1 MKDHLSKGEG
11 LHRKRGISGAHNRDS
26 FMNTLTQHNG
36 KIIRE
41 ETISRGITRITYEYP
56 KVDGRGNPI
65 GFKQANSPKTV
76 YDPKVYSDKDMLE
89 WGQKAA
95 AKGYYKYTTNKNTK
109 EYSEYF
115 NGIKFRVYVDKN
127 IKTQE

>member
-1 MKDHLSKGEG
+1 MC
-11 LHRKRGISGAHNRDS
+11 
-26 FMNTLTQHNG
+26 FNG

-41 ETISRGITRITYEYP
+41 ETISRGITRITHEYP
-56 KVDGRGNPI
+56 KFDGRGNPI
-65 GFKQANSPKTV
+65 GFKQAPSPKTV

-95 AKGYYKYTTNKNTK
+95 AKGYHKYTTNKNNR
-109 EYSEYF
+109 EYSEYY

-127 IKTQE
+127 TGVIKSKSKSNT